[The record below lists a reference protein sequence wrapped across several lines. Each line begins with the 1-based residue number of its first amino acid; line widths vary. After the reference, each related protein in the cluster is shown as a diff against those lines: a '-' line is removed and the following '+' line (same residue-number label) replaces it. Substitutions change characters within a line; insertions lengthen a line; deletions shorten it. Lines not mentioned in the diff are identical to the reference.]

1 MEVEEGME
9 EGKGSKFEPCWD
21 PASSRF
27 SLMYNIMNCFEH
39 IPPLECTEAKGD
51 LIRPGF
57 EK

>member
-1 MEVEEGME
+1 VEVEEGME

-21 PASSRF
+21 LLRQG
-27 SLMYNIMNCFEH
+27 
-39 IPPLECTEAKGD
+39 CTEAKGD